1 MKKGLRSLLAT
12 ATGAALLLGCV
23 NLPAAQAA
31 SAGSDF
37 NGAATSDAFIPVD
50 RDIEVSVTLRL
61 KDPATV
67 TAAVTGSITP
77 PGKSGRDVDFDFR
90 PSSASKATETT
101 ITGRFGIGKDD
112 PAGDWKLNVSV
123 PRASGTGNNAFVLNV
138 SGKQG
143 ITSGGV
149 TPNPVRLVKGKDV
162 KVSVKASVTDA
173 DSVSAKLISEES
185 NESYDLGDLERG
197 SDDYYRGST
206 FFSDDTP
213 PGDWTLEVYAN
224 RGGQTLKGVS
234 SFTVVAPAGG
244 ASKKTKVRIT
254 IKAPAKVR
262 KGASATVSGKVY
274 RGSKGYAKKKLE
286 VYFKTKG
293 TKTYKLLRFVQTNS
307 TGKYAKSFT
316 MKTDGYFRVKAPGTS
331 RTRSALSPQEF
342 VDVR

>member
-1 MKKGLRSLLAT
+1 MKKRLRSLLAT

-23 NLPAAQAA
+23 NLPAALAA

-50 RDIEVSVTLRL
+50 KDIEVSVTLRL

-77 PGKSGRDVDFDFR
+77 PGKAGRDVSFDFK
-90 PSSASKATETT
+90 PSSASRVTETV

-112 PAGDWKLNVSV
+112 PAGDWRLNVRV
-123 PRASGTGNNAFVLNV
+123 PRDGGTGSNDFVLKV

-149 TPNPVRLVKGKDV
+149 TPNPVRLIKGKDV

-173 DSVSAKLISEES
+173 ASVSAKLISEES
-185 NESYDLGDLERG
+185 NESFDLGDLDRG
-197 SDDYYRGST
+197 SDGDYRGST

-224 RGGQTLKGVS
+224 RGGQSLKGIS
-234 SFTVVAPAGG
+234 SFTVVAPVGG
-244 ASKKTKVRIT
+244 ASKKAKVRVT

-262 KGASATVSGKVY
+262 KGASVKVSGKVY
-274 RGSKGYAKKKLE
+274 RGSKGYPKKTVE
-286 VYFKTKG
+286 VYFKVKG
-293 TKTYKLLRFVQTNS
+293 TSTYKLLRFAKTNS

-316 MKTDGYFRVKAPGTS
+316 VKKDGYFRVKAPGTS
-331 RTRSALSPQEF
+331 KTRSALSPQEF